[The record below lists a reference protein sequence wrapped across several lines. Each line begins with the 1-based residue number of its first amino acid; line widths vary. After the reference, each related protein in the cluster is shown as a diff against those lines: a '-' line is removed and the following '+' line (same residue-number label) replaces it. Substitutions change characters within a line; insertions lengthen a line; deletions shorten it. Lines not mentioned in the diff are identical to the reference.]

1 MSSWTMTLIVFIL
14 AMAFALRR
22 PRNEWLSNSVIVLL
36 ATLLAN
42 WYRPVLPELL
52 FIGSGNA
59 MTHPFHRMFGMF
71 LIIAI
76 LWSIVEHW
84 EDLKVWWKERKSTS
98 TS

>member
-1 MSSWTMTLIVFIL
+1 MISWTMTLIIFIL

-36 ATLLAN
+36 ATLVAN

-52 FIGSGNA
+52 FTTTSGV
-59 MTHPFHRMFGMF
+59 MTHPFHRMFGIF
-71 LIIAI
+71 LLIAV
-76 LWSIVEHW
+76 LWSILEHW
-84 EDLKVWWKERKSTS
+84 EDLKVWWKERKSPS